1 MTSPSVDLLDGIMP
15 YGVTVSGGGSSGKAV
30 FVTSSPQAS
39 NDSLSS
45 PGGPVRVSAS
55 WSGPEA
61 VRLTLGGV
69 GYPVQIPAGGG
80 PLRDG
85 CRRLEERGHSLSGI
99 RRRVAALRER
109 SRHNRGVP
117 TPTTLTAGAVV
128 KHDHAAAC
136 SCLICRAGAIVSEM
150 VDGLIFYGCR
160 GIGHPRALAC
170 RGDNSDDHLGGESS
184 ALFPPVGEDAGHRRT
199 GGAAEDGGVYRAGK
213 NVSRCADCRRGAGRP
228 RPRSRCSV
236 SNPAPRTLSI
246 IPAGVV

>member
-80 PLRDG
+80 FR
-85 CRRLEERGHSLSGI
+85 SG
-99 RRRVAALRER
+99 
-109 SRHNRGVP
+109 
-117 TPTTLTAGAVV
+117 TAVV
-128 KHDHAAAC
+128 GSKSGDTLYLE
-136 SCLICRAGAIVSEM
+136 S
-150 VDGLIFYGCR
+150 VDGSPLYAKGR
-160 GIGHPRALAC
+160 GTI
-170 RGDNSDDHLGGESS
+170 E
-184 ALFPPVGEDAGHRRT
+184 
-199 GGAAEDGGVYRAGK
+199 VY
-213 NVSRCADCRRGAGRP
+213 P
-228 RPRSRCSV
+228 LPQ
-236 SNPAPRTLSI
+236 L
-246 IPAGVV
+246 